1 MAGAEAGRE
10 GRPAG
15 AGVGVVVLA
24 AVVALAAGSLQD
36 REQPSAQVRSQ
47 LMTSAPSTAANPRGF
62 RPLAGVPV
70 AGRTGLRLL
79 VARDPRPF
87 VVDVD
92 H

>member
-1 MAGAEAGRE
+1 
-10 GRPAG
+10 
-15 AGVGVVVLA
+15 LA